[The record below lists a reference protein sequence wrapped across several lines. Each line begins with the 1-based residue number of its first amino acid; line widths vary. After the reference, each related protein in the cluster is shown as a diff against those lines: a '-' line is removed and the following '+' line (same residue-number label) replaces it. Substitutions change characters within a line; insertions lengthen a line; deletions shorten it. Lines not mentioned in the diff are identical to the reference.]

1 MKRKEPLM
9 NKRLLFVLSL
19 LLIGAIAASY
29 IVFINQETKQET
41 VINSVITTD
50 EDGSLVQDNKVEK
63 NLNQPDKTE
72 AEVQNRVDL
81 SIADEKDFL
90 KDNDEGFEKD
100 ESYTSSEKKE
110 LMGLVPQR
118 EMIVE
123 GKDKSDRPDLFAEWQ
138 FGIRTKYGEDKPG
151 YSYNYKMKEFLKQKN
166 LLKSS
171 NKIAKISAL
180 NWVERGPGNISGRTR
195 GIIVDP
201 DDATFDTWIVGS
213 VSGGIWKTTD
223 AGATWTDLTPDLPNL
238 ATSTLAM
245 AESNHDVIYAGT
257 GEGFFNV
264 DQVDG
269 SGMWK
274 STDRGATWNALPS
287 TTNNPDFQNITRII
301 VDPSD
306 ENTVLASAG
315 PGFYYQSFS
324 ALAPSS
330 KIHRSTDGGA
340 TWNVVY
346 DAGLNTIEQI
356 VANPLNFNTQYAT
369 INSTGVIKSV
379 DGGQT
384 WNDASN
390 GIGEVLRMELA
401 VAPTDTS
408 TVYIA
413 AEGGASGSVLYI
425 SDDGG
430 DNWLPASDTTGV
442 DKNWL
447 GAQGWYDNTIA
458 VDPYDK
464 NQIYV
469 GGINLFR
476 LDRVAGTDT
485 SDVMVTGVDFENTSS
500 FFSVVNWGGPY
511 AGGGIGTGDD
521 FLGSF
526 AVGDTDYTS
535 VEIRFGPGLL
545 QMAHRF
551 VRNPSTGDYEYQDY
565 VEVPFEVWD
574 IDNNVQLMFS
584 FRDWADDGAFDLIPF
599 DGGNPQR
606 EYMFINAI
614 EYSATPSPF
623 IAQTNGF
630 VVKNIWAIWPI
641 LADGGVWDPDNLP
654 SSVIRINWGSVV
666 TQRIVANVLTDA
678 YGQFGGT
685 SKGVHVDHH
694 NITLVKTDEM
704 SESFRLVN
712 GNDGGVSYSDDKG
725 ATFEQPTNGYNTTQF
740 YGVDKMNGADRYIGG
755 TQDNGSWLSPLNPD
769 NTSAWVGTPG
779 GDGFEAVWHYNDPNL
794 ILESSQFNSIYKTTD
809 GGASWNSAGAT
820 NGLSDPIGPFF
831 TKLAKSKQD
840 PDLVFAVGSLGA
852 WRSDDFAD
860 SWTLSP
866 ITSGFNGSLNFSQVK
881 ISLVNPQVV
890 WTGQSM
896 SPSGSIF
903 VSVDG
908 GLTFNA
914 TTNDTDVTLG
924 RISSIETDPADD
936 STAYV
941 LFSFA
946 KTSKILKTTDLGQ
959 TWTDI
964 SGFGTDTVSS
974 TGFPDVAVFSLLV
987 MPFNTDIIWA
997 GTEIGIFEST
1007 DGGGT
1012 WAYSTSSLPAVAVYE
1027 MVIVN
1032 DEVVVATHGRG
1043 VWSISIPEL
1052 AGYEPPATTLSPR
1065 LSPIAQNP
1073 SGTLVIPF
1081 SLRSAYDSS
1090 HVMVNKMVYASL
1102 PANASPKD
1110 STIYYA
1116 VMATQTDTVQVVAYK
1131 DGIEYKSFERTS
1143 DDILL
1148 AEPVLAYINNF
1159 NMVTED
1165 FTGSGF
1171 VVDTPTGFSDPAI
1184 HSGHTYPDNTNSVY
1198 YLLVPIIVAASNA
1211 TMEYDDI
1218 AIVEPGESGSVYGD
1232 GDFYDYVVVEATKDG
1247 VNWLSLADG
1256 YDARKDTA
1264 WLSAYIASASG
1275 DSSLFRTQSINLL
1288 DTFSAGDTILIRF
1301 RLFADANTNGWG
1313 WTIDDLVI
1321 QEGYVP
1327 VELASFTV
1335 SADENKILLKWETA
1349 TEKNNLGFDVERSTD
1364 DKNFTRIGHVHGK
1377 GTTTEK
1383 QSYSYLDQSTN
1394 GGKFYYRLKQIDFDG
1409 QFHYSNSIEV
1419 TTLPTVYSLSQNYPN
1434 PFNPS
1439 TTIKFQIPKQ
1449 ERVVLE
1455 IYNSLGEKVATLVD
1469 EIKDAGFYQSTWN
1482 GINNNNNLVSSGVY
1496 IYRIIAGD
1504 FVVSKKMMY
1513 LK

>member
-1 MKRKEPLM
+1 M

-19 LLIGAIAASY
+19 LLIGAIGASY
-29 IVFINQETKQET
+29 IVFLNQEIKQDT
-41 VINSVITTD
+41 IINSTITAVG
-50 EDGSLVQDNKVEK
+50 EGSLVQDNKVEK
-63 NLNQPDKTE
+63 NFTKPGKTE
-72 AEVQNRVDL
+72 AEVRN
-81 SIADEKDFL
+81 SADFLLAGEKEFL
-90 KDNDEGFEKD
+90 KDNEEDFEKD
-100 ESYTSSEKKE
+100 ESYTSREKKE
-110 LMGLVPQR
+110 QMGLVPQR
-118 EMIVE
+118 EMIIE

-138 FGIRTKYGEDKPG
+138 FGIRTKYGEDGPG
-151 YSYNYKMKEFLKQKN
+151 YSYNYKMKELLKQRN

-171 NKIAKISAL
+171 NRIAKPSGVS
-180 NWVERGPGNISGRTR
+180 WVERGPGNVSGRTR

-269 SGMWK
+269 SGIWK
-274 STDRGATWNALPS
+274 STDRGATWNALSS

-306 ENTVLASAG
+306 ENTLLASAG

-346 DAGLNTIEQI
+346 DAGLNTVEQI
-356 VANPLNFNTQYAT
+356 VANPMNFNTQYAT
-369 INSTGVIKSV
+369 VNSVGVIKSV

-390 GIGEVLRMELA
+390 GIGPVGRMELA

-408 TVYIA
+408 TVYFA
-413 AEGGASGSVLYI
+413 AEGGVSGSVLYI
-425 SDDGG
+425 SEDGG
-430 DNWLPASDTTGV
+430 DNWFAASDTTGV

-447 GAQGWYDNTIA
+447 GGQGWYDNTIA

-464 NQIYV
+464 NQVYV
-469 GGINLFR
+469 GGVNLFR
-476 LDRVAGTDT
+476 LDRAAGTDT
-485 SDVMVTGVDFENTSS
+485 SAEMITGVDFENTSS
-500 FFSVVNWGGPY
+500 FLAFVNG
-511 AGGGIGTGDD
+511 AFVGGGIDIGAN
-521 FLGSF
+521 FLGS
-526 AVGDTDYTS
+526 VGVVAEDYTT
-535 VEIRFGPGLL
+535 VEVRFGNGKT
-545 QMAHRF
+545 QKAHRF
-551 VRNPSTGDYEYQDY
+551 VRNASTGDYEYQDY
-565 VEVPFEVWD
+565 VDVPFEVWD
-574 IDNNVQLMFS
+574 TDNNIQLMAS
-584 FRDWADDGAFDLIPF
+584 FRDQEDNGVYDLKNRATAP
-599 DGGNPQR
+599 GGVGR
-606 EYMFINAI
+606 EYTFINAI
-614 EYSATPSPF
+614 PYNTLADAIIP
-623 IAQTNGF
+623 QTNGMIW
-630 VVKNIWAIWPI
+630 KNTYAYWPEAPASVDSVDFDAINFD
-641 LADGGVWDPDNLP
+641 AVF
-654 SSVIRINWGSVV
+654 RINWGSFI

-740 YGVDKMNGADRYIGG
+740 YGVDKMNGADRFIGG

-769 NTSAWVGTPG
+769 NTSVWVGTPG

-809 GGASWNSAGAT
+809 GGASWNSAAAT
-820 NGLSDPIGPFF
+820 NGLSDQGGANSPFF

-840 PDLVFAVGSLGA
+840 PDLVFAVGSSGV

-866 ITSGFNGSLNFSQVK
+866 ITSGFVGNSSFSQVK
-881 ISLVNPQVV
+881 ISLANPQIV
-890 WTGQSM
+890 WAGQSM

-903 VSVDG
+903 VSLDG

-987 MPFNTDIIWA
+987 MPFNTDIMWA

-1090 HVMVNKMVYASL
+1090 KVMVNKMVFVSL
-1102 PANASPKD
+1102 PANASSKD

-1131 DGIEYKSFERTS
+1131 DGIEYKSYERTS

-1148 AEPVLAYINNF
+1148 GEPVLAYINNF
-1159 NMVTED
+1159 NMATED

-1184 HSGHTYPDNTNSVY
+1184 HSGHTYSDNTNSVY

-1211 TMEYDDI
+1211 TMKYDDI

-1247 VNWLSLADG
+1247 VNWMPLADG

-1264 WLSAYIASASG
+1264 WLSAYIGSDSG

-1288 DTFSAGDTILIRF
+1288 DTFSGGDTILIRF
-1301 RLFADANTNGWG
+1301 RLYADANTNGWG
-1313 WTIDDLVI
+1313 WAIDNLVI
-1321 QEGYVP
+1321 QEGYIP

-1364 DKNFTRIGHVHGK
+1364 DKNFTRIGHVRGK

-1383 QSYSYLDQSTN
+1383 QLYSYLDQSTN

-1409 QFHYSNSIEV
+1409 QFHYSSSIEV

-1449 ERVVLE
+1449 ERILLE
-1455 IYNSLGEKVATLVD
+1455 IYNSLGERVATLVD
-1469 EIKDAGFYQSTWN
+1469 EVKDAGFYQSTWN
-1482 GINNNNNLVSSGVY
+1482 GINNNNNIVSSGVY